1 MDERSYSDAHDEREA
16 EEDCGNGEKSDER
29 DDDGCTREDA
39 EPQSNLL
46 RPTHLLL
53 SVQSATTS
61 AKTRDVRPTI
71 TTTLCIL
78 YTHSPEIMSACDF
91 CETQPAEGS
100 ATCAAEDAVARVR
113 VFDD

>member
-1 MDERSYSDAHDEREA
+1 MSDTTLQRANFREYRVMDERSYSDAHDEREA

-29 DDDGCTREDA
+29 DDDGCTGEDA
-39 EPQSNLL
+39 ETQSNLL

-71 TTTLCIL
+71 TTTLCIV
-78 YTHSPEIMSACDF
+78 H
-91 CETQPAEGS
+91 
-100 ATCAAEDAVARVR
+100 RH
-113 VFDD
+113 